1 MRIKSAINQVSFVF
15 LYYACFNWLLIN
27 SIIETTLLRMF
38 NNFIIFPHFLN
49 VLCDSGLTSGNLQPW
64 QDELTVLI
72 QNFLAH
78 PVSSCTS
85 SLHFWF
91 LIRFISRLHASMCV
105 YMPYSKHKN
114 IKLFGWCP
122 FQQKMDFTYLFQNL
136 TFQISWHAI

>member
-1 MRIKSAINQVSFVF
+1 M
-15 LYYACFNWLLIN
+15 
-27 SIIETTLLRMF
+27 
-38 NNFIIFPHFLN
+38 
-49 VLCDSGLTSGNLQPW
+49 
-64 QDELTVLI
+64 LI

-122 FQQKMDFTYLFQNL
+122 LDIQRSMNVARNFNHIFWKQLSRRWRPDGRRLDEPNDYKHRFWWDYTNTSALARGPVRVIKHIEINFLIWIGKIILWLFRL
-136 TFQISWHAI
+136 W